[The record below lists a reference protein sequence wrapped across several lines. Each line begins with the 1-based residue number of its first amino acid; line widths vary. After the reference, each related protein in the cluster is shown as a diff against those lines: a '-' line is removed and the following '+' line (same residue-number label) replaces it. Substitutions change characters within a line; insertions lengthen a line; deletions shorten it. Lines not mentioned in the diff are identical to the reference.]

1 MKSYDLII
9 IGGGPGGLFSGITV
23 GESGARVLI
32 LEKNSKVGKKLLVA
46 GQGKCNVTN
55 NGELKSF
62 FNKYGNKGKYLKNS
76 LNTFKPKDL
85 INWFEKK
92 GLPLVLVEE
101 TGKYFPKTMKSIDVV
116 NLLEKECLKNSVDIL
131 NNAIIQELKVESD
144 GKFSIKVNN
153 ENYNSKFLLISTGGC
168 SYPGTGTTGDGY
180 RYAKSLGHKIV
191 NPKPCLT
198 PVYVD
203 NYQFAELSGISFK
216 SVDIKLFRENKLVE
230 KGNGDILLTHH
241 NLSGPGII
249 DFSRYI
255 EKDDILKLNLIKKD
269 HDQFENEFLENI
281 NTNGKKLL
289 KTFLNEQY
297 LPERF
302 LKKFC
307 LLNKIDETKKISEIS
322 KKEREII
329 VSLSDYP
336 FRVTRLGNFE
346 IAMATTGGVSTEEI
360 NSKTMESKIK
370 ENLYFA
376 GEVLDVD
383 GDTGGYNIQVAFST
397 GYTGAQNI
405 IKKLNLKP

>member
-23 GESGARVLI
+23 GESGAKVLI

-85 INWFEKK
+85 INWFGKK
-92 GLPLVLVEE
+92 GLPLILVEE

-144 GKFSIKVNN
+144 GKFSIKFNN
-153 ENYNSKFLLISTGGC
+153 ENYTSKFLLISTGGC

-255 EKDDILKLNLIKKD
+255 EKDDILKLNLIKKE
-269 HDQFENEFLENI
+269 HAQFENEFLQNI

-289 KTFLNEQY
+289 KTFLNEQH

-329 VSLSDYP
+329 ISLSDYP

-383 GDTGGYNIQVAFST
+383 GDTGGYNIQIAFST